1 MKTTLLGLYKERK
14 FVYFKSLKLGNN
26 YFNKFCLDRPKLEI
40 VAKGS
45 EGIMNAYGR
54 PLRNANFK
62 GYYNFAKN
70 ALLQTKSFFTTS

>member
-1 MKTTLLGLYKERK
+1 MKTTLLRLSRESKL
-14 FVYFKSLKLGNN
+14 VNLKSIKLWNN

-45 EGIMNAYGR
+45 EGIMNAYRR